1 MKLIAV
7 APGTHQGA
15 VIAAL
20 EHAYKF
26 KPIRVNECT
35 EVVFDTN
42 RVITDLETQ
51 EQADQVCAAGGSVW
65 HMQPTPTPLL
75 LGRLDH
81 NIQATG
87 TARDILNVVAGK
99 LYRTADLPR

>member
-7 APGTHQGA
+7 APGENQGA

-26 KPIRVNECT
+26 KPASMDECAD
-35 EVVFDTN
+35 VVFDTN
-42 RVITDLETQ
+42 RVITNLETQ
-51 EQADQVCAAGGSVW
+51 DHADLVSAVGGSVW

-81 NIQATG
+81 SVEATG
-87 TARDILNVVAGK
+87 TASEIVNMVAGK
-99 LYRTADLPR
+99 LCRTAELPR